1 MSRSVA
7 RTVLVRVILSCWLLA
22 GLATVAQGSTHRRF
36 TFILDFNTCVT
47 DPSDPNIIRCVE
59 KDSTGKAIGQITVT
73 FQSPIADDGTCAT
86 NPGCA
91 MSWHEGYLYTLD
103 TGTITV
109 ATATAW
115 QEQARETDET
125 DGAPFLGFSVGAITG
140 ATGKYSGTT
149 GTLTMRW
156 DGNVC
161 ICLFDVIV
169 SS

>member
-1 MSRSVA
+1 MSRSIA
-7 RTVLVRVILSCWLLA
+7 GSALVRVALSCALLL
-22 GLATVAQGSTHRRF
+22 GVANAAHASTHRRF

-47 DPSDPNIIRCVE
+47 DSGNSNIIRCVE
-59 KDSTGKAIGQITVT
+59 KDGTGKAIGQITVT
-73 FQSPIADDGTCAT
+73 FQTPIADDGTCAA

-125 DGAPFLGFSVGAITG
+125 DYAPFLGFSVGAITG
-140 ATGKYSGTT
+140 ATGKYAGTT

-161 ICLFDVIV
+161 ICLFDVIM

>member
-7 RTVLVRVILSCWLLA
+7 GSVLLRIVLCGALLL
-22 GLATVAQGSTHRRF
+22 GLAHTARASTHRRF
-36 TFILDFNTCVT
+36 TFILDFNTCVP
-47 DPSDPNIIRCVE
+47 DSVDPNIIRCVE
-59 KDSTGKAIGQITVT
+59 KDGTGKPIGQFTVT
-73 FQSPIADDGTCAT
+73 FQSFIATDGTCAI

-91 MSWHEGYLYTLD
+91 MSWHEGYLYSLD
-103 TGTITV
+103 TGTMTV
-109 ATATAW
+109 ASATAW
-115 QEQARETDET
+115 QEQARETDEA
-125 DGAPFLGFSVGAITG
+125 DNAPLLGFSVGAITG

>member
-1 MSRSVA
+1 
-7 RTVLVRVILSCWLLA
+7 
-22 GLATVAQGSTHRRF
+22 
-36 TFILDFNTCVT
+36 
-47 DPSDPNIIRCVE
+47 
-59 KDSTGKAIGQITVT
+59 
-73 FQSPIADDGTCAT
+73 
-86 NPGCA
+86 